1 MLASNIMGFQT
12 RLHSRTGTAIPTK
25 KTETWL
31 KWLFFAKQWFAPTNC
46 EYSVNMIFDLPDRIL
61 ASEPDCSGGPWP
73 PTVAPLFPGLALINA
88 LDFVQLIG
96 QGALCR
102 TLDII

>member
-12 RLHSRTGTAIPTK
+12 RLHTRTETATPTK

-46 EYSVNMIFDLPDRIL
+46 EYSVNMIFDLPDRIP

-73 PTVAPLFPGLALINA
+73 PTVVPLFPGLTLINA
-88 LDFVQLIG
+88 LDFVQFIG